1 MLVRQIGNNK
11 VATLKRTP
19 KPEEAS
25 RFDVSMFPTTQ
36 KDFRSGHQTSKV
48 QGPKDVRIGDLTKDL
63 GATGKDLAARIFKVR
78 KILSYAHCAI

>member
-19 KPEEAS
+19 KPEEMS

-36 KDFRSGHQTSKV
+36 KEFRSGHWAPKV
-48 QGPKDVRIGDLTKDL
+48 QGSKDVRIGDLTKDL
-63 GATGKDLAARIFKVR
+63 GATGKDIAARIFKVR
-78 KILSYAHCAI
+78 NILLLAYFK